1 MLGRFSHVQ
10 LFATLWTIV
19 HQSPLSMGC
28 SRQESWS
35 GLPCPPPG
43 DLPNPGIK
51 PTSLIS
57 PALAGGFFTTSATW
71 EAPFKEV
78 MRVKSGHTGE
88 ALVQYKT
95 CLYKRKRRRSLGHA
109 KKRTSQGTYK
119 RKLSTSQKSRE
130 AQGDSKNASTL
141 ILDLQPPEL
150 AENKLLFLSH
160 PVCGI
165 LLTAALAN

>member
-1 MLGRFSHVQ
+1 
-10 LFATLWTIV
+10 
-19 HQSPLSMGC
+19 MGC

-35 GLPCPPPG
+35 GLPCPLPG
-43 DLPNPGIK
+43 DLPNPGIE

-88 ALVQYKT
+88 ALMQYEG
-95 CLYKRKRRRSLGHA
+95 CLYKRKRHWNLGHA

-119 RKLSTSQKSRE
+119 RELSTSLKSRE